1 MEDAMAKV
9 SPEYKVTLP
18 KEIADRFGI
27 QPGDEVEWMASGDS
41 IRILP
46 PARQTPLDRETRLR
60 LFDEATRRQ
69 ELRETRRGPLP
80 SAGERGWTRE
90 DLYTRGRSD

>member
-1 MEDAMAKV
+1 MAKV

-18 KEIADRFGI
+18 REIADQFGI
-27 QPGDEVEWMASGDS
+27 RPGDEVEWLASGDS

-46 PARQTPLDRETRLR
+46 PVRQTPLDRETRLR

-69 ELRETRRGPLP
+69 EQREARRSPLP
-80 SAGERGWTRE
+80 RTGDRGWTRE

>member
-1 MEDAMAKV
+1 MAKV
-9 SPEYKVTLP
+9 SPRYELTLP
-18 KEIADRFGI
+18 KELAEQFGI
-27 QPGDEVEWMASGDS
+27 RPGDEVEWIASGDS

-46 PARQTPLDRETRLR
+46 PVRQAPLDRETRLR

-69 ELRETRRGPLP
+69 ELREARRGPLP
-80 SAGERGWTRE
+80 STGDRGWTRE